1 MIFYSSVTMRDLI
14 RKYKLIIQ
22 GKHLPDTDSE
32 LLISSTSSPG
42 NNYNMDVGNPRLFQ
56 QGYSSTE
63 SEDDNPEK
71 TSTVTSQQYKP
82 KKEHVLS
89 RSYNNSLN
97 MDNHNNALYDVL
109 QHSSLNEIISET
121 TKLLPSKNKMSDS
134 VQQCKNVSNDIK
146 EHYNHSLVTI
156 FAIWNTTVGTSLLAM
171 AWGME
176 KTGLFPGILIN
187 LFVVAV
193 CLYTAYVLLKIFEK
207 HGGDGIKEVP
217 DLCRLLIG
225 RWAEIV
231 SKIFSLVVL
240 MGGDIVYWILMS
252 NFLYNCV
259 VFVYDN
265 ITDIGS
271 KQIIED
277 SILCPKKPF
286 LLANE
291 THLVQT
297 ATNGSLFYQIW
308 QLYSTVPIFLAV
320 LLFPLLN
327 FKSPTFFTKFNSLGT
342 LSVAYLFIFVSVKSF
357 QWGIN
362 ISDWSIEFSVKP
374 TFCVLSGMLGMSY
387 FIHNIIISI
396 MKQNKH
402 QNHNG
407 RDLSIAFG
415 LVCFTYLFL
424 GVVFYT
430 TFPLAKSCIEDNL
443 LNNFSKKDV
452 MALIARILLFFQLF
466 TVYPFVTYMLRAD
479 ILTAI
484 SMIFGKE
491 RNKEFSYIKT
501 IIINF
506 SFVFICIL
514 FACFMPRIGTLI
526 RYTGALSGLIYI
538 FVMPSLLKMAS
549 LKQEG
554 ALSIPAIIIHVII
567 IILGILNL
575 ISQFFITD

>member
-42 NNYNMDVGNPRLFQ
+42 NTYNMDVGNPRLFQ

-63 SEDDNPEK
+63 SEDDSPEK
-71 TSTVTSQQYKP
+71 TSTLNSQQYKP

-121 TKLLPSKNKMSDS
+121 TKLSFR
-134 VQQCKNVSNDIK
+134 
-146 EHYNHSLVTI
+146 

-277 SILCPKKPF
+277 SVLCPKKPF

-297 ATNGSLFYQIW
+297 TTNSSPFYQIW

-342 LSVAYLFIFVSVKSF
+342 LSVGYLFIFVSVKSF

-362 ISDWSIEFSVKP
+362 ISDWTVEFSVKP

-506 SFVFICIL
+506 SIVFICIL

>member
-1 MIFYSSVTMRDLI
+1 MFFYSSVTMRDLI

-22 GKHLPDTDSE
+22 GKHLPDADSE

-42 NNYNMDVGNPRLFQ
+42 NTYNMEVGNPRLFQ

-63 SEDDNPEK
+63 SEDDSPKKSSCLN
-71 TSTVTSQQYKP
+71 SQQYMP
-82 KKEHVLS
+82 KKEQVLS
-89 RSYNNSLN
+89 RSYNNSLI
-97 MDNHNNALYDVL
+97 MDKHDNALYDVL

-121 TKLLPSKNKMSDS
+121 TKLLPSKSKMSDS
-134 VQQCKNVSNDIK
+134 VQQSKNVSNDIK
-146 EHYNHSLVTI
+146 KHYNHSLVTI

-207 HGGDGIKEVP
+207 HGGDEITEVP

-271 KQIIED
+271 KEIIED
-277 SILCPKKPF
+277 SVLCPKKPF

-291 THLVQT
+291 TNLVQT

-342 LSVAYLFIFVSVKSF
+342 LSVGYLFVFVAVKSF

-362 ISDWSIEFSVKP
+362 ITDWSIEFSIKP

-424 GVVFYT
+424 GVVFYI

-484 SMIFGKE
+484 NMIFGKE

-506 SFVFICIL
+506 SIVSICIL

-554 ALSIPAIIIHVII
+554 ALSVPAIFIHVII

>member
-42 NNYNMDVGNPRLFQ
+42 NTYNMDVGNPRLFQ

-63 SEDDNPEK
+63 SEDDSPEK
-71 TSTVTSQQYKP
+71 TSTLNSQQYKP

-277 SILCPKKPF
+277 SVLCPKKPF

-297 ATNGSLFYQIW
+297 TTNSSPFYQIW

-342 LSVAYLFIFVSVKSF
+342 LSVGYLFIFVSVKSF

-362 ISDWSIEFSVKP
+362 ISDWTVEFSVKP

-402 QNHNG
+402 QNHN
-407 RDLSIAFG
+407 
-415 LVCFTYLFL
+415 
-424 GVVFYT
+424 
-430 TFPLAKSCIEDNL
+430 NL

-506 SFVFICIL
+506 SIVFICIL